1 MLAIIDLVKR
11 LQENEN
17 MADYLT
23 KIFYVLILIALAVVS
38 VVITSKVLLPILTR
52 IIKKNRMRW
61 DDVFLENN
69 VFKLLSHIVPAIII
83 YLAAPLLIDYQVLIR
98 KLSLTYIWIISAL
111 VIGSL
116 LNSINDIYKSYP
128 ISKTRPI
135 KGLIQVVK
143 ITLYIVM
150 GIVIV
155 ANLLGESPVIML
167 SGIGALTALLSL
179 IFKDPILGFVAGI
192 QLTGNDML
200 RIGDWIEM
208 SKYGADGD
216 VIEITMTTVK
226 VQNFDKTIVNIP
238 AYALVTD
245 SFKNWRG
252 ISEAGGRRIK
262 RSVSIDLNTIK
273 FCTPDMIEKYKQIDL
288 LREYIAKKES
298 EIEQY
303 NSEHHVDSSIMVNGR
318 RLTNIGTFR
327 AYIENY
333 LKNNPNIHRLL
344 PLMVRQLPATE
355 YGIALEIYAFTT
367 TVEWTKYE
375 LIQADIFDHIIAAAA
390 EFDLRIYQQPS
401 GNDLRNISLN

>member
-1 MLAIIDLVKR
+1 MS
-11 LQENEN
+11 
-17 MADYLT
+17 DYLT
-23 KIFYVLILIALAVVS
+23 KIFYALILIVLAVVS
-38 VVITSKVLLPILTR
+38 VVITSKVLLPIITR
-52 IIKKNRMRW
+52 IIKKNKMRW

-69 VFKLLSHIVPAIII
+69 VFKLLSYIVPAIII
-83 YLAAPLLIDYQVLIR
+83 YLAAPILTEYQVLIQ

-111 VIGSL
+111 VIGAL

-150 GIVIV
+150 GIVTV

-208 SKYGADGD
+208 SRYGADGD

-262 RSVSIDLNTIK
+262 RSVSIDLNTIR
-273 FCTPDMIEKYKQIDL
+273 FCTPEMIEKYKKIDL

-298 EIEQY
+298 EIDQY
-303 NSEHHVDSSIMVNGR
+303 NAEHHVDSNIIVNGR

-375 LIQADIFDHIIAAAA
+375 QIQADIFDHIIAAAA

-401 GNDLRNISLN
+401 GNDLRNISLNARP